1 MSTQLNDVDDG
12 TCNGTHCSLR
22 EAIIAASNAP
32 SNDTITFSV
41 SGTIRLGSTL
51 PTIYN
56 DGTLTIDGGN
66 AITLS
71 GDTDNSGTGDVQLL
85 SVSGVGNL
93 TLQNITLTK
102 GMNSVSGGGAI
113 ESYGILTIDNC
124 IISDSTATAV
134 SNGGGGVSSASAA
147 AVLTITNSTFSN
159 NTATYFGGAILNSGS
174 STATI
179 SDTTFNGNES
189 TSNSGGAIN
198 NSVATLIISDSIFSG
213 NTAFDSSGAINS
225 QGGGVFTISG
235 STFTNNQADFAGAIT
250 INNASAE
257 ISNSAFLNNTASNDA
272 GAIYFSGS
280 GSLVVSN
287 STFSGNS
294 TTSRGGAIFS
304 FGSVSLTNATLSGN
318 IAPDGNSGGIHI
330 YNNTLT
336 LKNTIIA
343 NNNGGDC
350 ILSGTSSIGAGS
362 SHNLL
367 KSTGAEA
374 CGLTNGA
381 SNNVIGSDP
390 NLGTLTGSPAYLPLN
405 SGSPAIDTASDAT
418 CIAAPVSNTSQNGV
432 TRPQDG
438 DGNNTAV
445 CDIGAYEAPD
455 TTAPTVTSS
464 ARASTNPT
472 SSTSVNFTVTFS
484 EPVTGVD
491 LTDFSLTTSG
501 VSTAAVSGISGS
513 GSVYAVGVNTG
524 VGSGT
529 IRLDVLDND
538 SILDSGL
545 NPLSAG
551 FTVGESYTVSK
562 TAIFTDVPYSYWANS
577 YIERLYT
584 AGITG
589 GCGTGI
595 YCPDNSVTRAQMAIF
610 LLKGIH
616 GSSYAPPAVGASTG
630 FGDVATDYWAAA
642 WIKQLAAEGITGG
655 CGGGNYCPDN
665 VVTRAQMAVFLLKA
679 KNGSSY
685 SPPAVGVST
694 GFNDVATDAFAAAFI
709 KQLVAE
715 GITAGC
721 GNSNYCPD
729 DSVTRAQMAVF
740 LVRAFNLP

>member
-1 MSTQLNDVDDG
+1 MKINIRALSIFFLAAALALSAITVAPVTPAYASAFVVNSLNDVDDG

-71 GDTDNSGTGDVQLL
+71 GDTDNSGTGDVQIL

-179 SDTTFNGNES
+179 SDTTFIGNES

-432 TRPQDG
+432 TRPQG
-438 DGNNTAV
+438 DH
-445 CDIGAYEAPD
+445 CDIGAYEFDNIPA
-455 TTAPTVTSS
+455 ATSS
-464 ARASTNPT
+464 VRASASPT
-472 SSTSVNFTVTFS
+472 SATSVDFTVTFS
-484 EPVTGVD
+484 ESVIGVDPGDFTLTTTGV
-491 LTDFSLTTSG
+491 SS
-501 VSTAAVSGISGS
+501 AAVSGISGS
-513 GSVYAVGVNTG
+513 GSVYTVTVNTG

-529 IRLDVLDND
+529 LRLDVLDND
-538 SILDSGL
+538 GITDLNL

-551 FTVGESYTVSK
+551 LTTGEIYTISK
-562 TAIFTDVPYSYWANS
+562 TPIFTDVPYSYWANS

-584 AGITG
+584 ASITG
-589 GCGTGI
+589 GCVLSPCNTAPI
-595 YCPDNSVTRAQMAIF
+595 ALSPAHRWR
-610 LLKGIH
+610 
-616 GSSYAPPAVGASTG
+616 SSY
-630 FGDVATDYWAAA
+630 
-642 WIKQLAAEGITGG
+642 
-655 CGGGNYCPDN
+655 
-665 VVTRAQMAVFLLKA
+665 
-679 KNGSSY
+679 
-685 SPPAVGVST
+685 
-694 GFNDVATDAFAAAFI
+694 
-709 KQLVAE
+709 
-715 GITAGC
+715 
-721 GNSNYCPD
+721 
-729 DSVTRAQMAVF
+729 
-740 LVRAFNLP
+740 